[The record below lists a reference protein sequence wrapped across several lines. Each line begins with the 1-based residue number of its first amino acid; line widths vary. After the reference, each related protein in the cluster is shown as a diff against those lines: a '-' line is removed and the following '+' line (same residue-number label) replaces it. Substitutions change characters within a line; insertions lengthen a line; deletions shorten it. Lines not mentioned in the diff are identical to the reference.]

1 MNKTQDLMEHLIEM
15 INGGIASLPAEKVL
29 EGIDFQYVNLKLE
42 GFDKSIWD
50 LLYHI
55 AFASHDILEFSINP
69 DYEYKKWPEDYWPKF
84 NCPDEPTFE
93 NAKEEIIETEDKM
106 NTLIK
111 EGADLFKAFDHGKGQ
126 TLLREAMLL
135 AYHNAYHLGQVMVLK
150 KYFNPT
156 F

>member
-1 MNKTQDLMEHLIEM
+1 MNKTQVLKQHLIKM
-15 INGGIASLPAEKVL
+15 INGGIAALPADKVL
-29 EGIDFQYVNLKLE
+29 EGIEFQFVNLKLE

-50 LLYHI
+50 LMYHI

-69 DYEYKKWPEDYWPKF
+69 NYEYKKWPEDYWPKF
-84 NCPDEPTFE
+84 NWPDESTLQKT
-93 NAKEEIIETEDKM
+93 KEEIIETQDKM

-111 EGADLFKAFDHGKGQ
+111 EEADLFKEFDHGNGQ

-150 KYFNPT
+150 KYFSPS